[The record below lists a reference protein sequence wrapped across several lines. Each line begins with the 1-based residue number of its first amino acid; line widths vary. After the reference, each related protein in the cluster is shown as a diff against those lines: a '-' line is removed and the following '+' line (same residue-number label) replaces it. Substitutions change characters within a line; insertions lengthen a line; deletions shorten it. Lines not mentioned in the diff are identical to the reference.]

1 MISMIV
7 AMNPEGAIGCQG
19 KLPWHI
25 PEDLAYFKE
34 VTMGKPIIMGRTTFE
49 SIGQPLPG
57 RTNIVLTRD
66 ESWMPKGVI
75 TASWIDGALE
85 VAAAC
90 DCPEIMV
97 IGGAEVYRQFLP
109 MADRLYVT
117 VVDREVVGADAWFP
131 QLDEDEWDRTVLDK
145 QVEDCEFWI
154 LDRKVKA

>member
-7 AMNPEGAIGCQG
+7 AMNHEGAIGCQG

-25 PEDLAYFKE
+25 PEDLAHFKE

-49 SIGQPLPG
+49 SIGRPLPG
-57 RTNIVLTRD
+57 RTNIVLTRNS
-66 ESWMPKGVI
+66 EWNAEGVI

-109 MADRLYVT
+109 LADRIYET
-117 VVDREVVGADAWFP
+117 IVDRDVANADAWFP
-131 QLDEDEWDRTVLDK
+131 WFGEDEWECTALDK
-145 QVEDCEFWI
+145 QGDDCEFWI
-154 LDRKVKA
+154 LDRKVKT

>member
-7 AMNPEGAIGCQG
+7 AMNHTGDIGCHG

-25 PEDLAYFKE
+25 QEDLAYFKE

-49 SIGQPLPG
+49 SIGQPRPG

-66 ESWMPKGVI
+66 SKWIAEGAI
-75 TASWIDGALE
+75 TTSWIDGALE

-90 DCPEIMV
+90 DCPEVMV

-109 MADRLYVT
+109 LADRLYVKM
-117 VVDREVVGADAWFP
+117 VDREVIGADAWFP
-131 QLDEDEWDRTVLDK
+131 QLDEDEWEDTALDK
-145 QVEDCEFWI
+145 QVEECEFWI